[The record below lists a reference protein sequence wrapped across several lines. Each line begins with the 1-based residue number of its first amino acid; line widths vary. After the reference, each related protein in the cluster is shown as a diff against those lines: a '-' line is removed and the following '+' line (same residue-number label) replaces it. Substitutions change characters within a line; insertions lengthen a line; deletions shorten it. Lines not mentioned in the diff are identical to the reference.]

1 MPSSLVATVGS
12 ASANTYATLA
22 EASTYFGDRLN
33 SETWTAANADKR
45 TIALLMAAKRMERE
59 NWIGGRVT
67 STQALAWPRAGA
79 EKPDSVP
86 GIAGDDI
93 PGAGIVSWYRGNYGT
108 YTAGVD
114 YYDTDVIPTEIKNAQ
129 CELAL
134 AYLEGFNEDQDG
146 ANIDEFNADGISV
159 KFGSGTK
166 SNALPL
172 AVRRLIGPLVR
183 GTVLRRG

>member
-12 ASANTYATLA
+12 ASANTYASLA
-22 EASTYFGDRLN
+22 EAATYFGDRLN
-33 SETWTAANADKR
+33 SDSWGIASADNR
-45 TIALLMAAKRMERE
+45 TRALLMAAKRLERE

-79 EKPDSVP
+79 EKADSVP

-108 YTAGVD
+108 YNAGVD
-114 YYDTDVIPTEIKNAQ
+114 YYDTDEVPQAIKDAQ
-129 CELAL
+129 CELAM
-134 AYLEGFNEDQDG
+134 AYLTGYTDDDETD
-146 ANIDEFNADGISV
+146 IDDFSADGISV
-159 KFGSGTK
+159 TIGKSRK
-166 SNALPL
+166 SNALP
-172 AVRRLIGPLVR
+172 ATVRRLIGPFIR